1 MAAAYVHA
9 ECLSFIYTH
18 IWICLLFIVYFVFV
32 YFMFVYLV
40 TAIAARCR
48 QLCKLNMD
56 SVAS

>member
-1 MAAAYVHA
+1 
-9 ECLSFIYTH
+9 
-18 IWICLLFIVYFVFV
+18 
-32 YFMFVYLV
+32 MFVYLV